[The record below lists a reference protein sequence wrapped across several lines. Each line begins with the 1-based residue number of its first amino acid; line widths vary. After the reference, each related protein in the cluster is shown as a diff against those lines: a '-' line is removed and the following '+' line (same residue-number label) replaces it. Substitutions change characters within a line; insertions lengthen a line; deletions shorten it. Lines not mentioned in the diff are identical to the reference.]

1 MLIRKN
7 VVEKIA
13 SHSNKIKSNVNIRVL
28 TMAENIR
35 QFDVSEN
42 QLNNDNKQASN
53 LPCENNNVDC
63 LSTDVILDSINVDEN
78 IEIQE
83 EIVLTHAVEE
93 VKFQQAAET
102 KQGDK
107 CEENHVVIVD
117 TSRNDE
123 SNELIERN
131 HIDDPVKGLP
141 KGTVLTKMR
150 NMFAHFHLL
159 FRDTFLFSHSFSCV
173 YVYFVGRTMAGKTK
187 HNIYGSF
194 NNLLKKR

>member
-7 VVEKIA
+7 VVENIA
-13 SHSNKIKSNVNIRVL
+13 NHSNKIKSNVNIRVL

-42 QLNNDNKQASN
+42 QLNNDNKQPSN

-93 VKFQQAAET
+93 VKFQQVET

-123 SNELIERN
+123 SNKLIERN

-141 KGTVLTKMR
+141 KGTVLTKMK
-150 NMFAHFHLL
+150 NMFAYFHLL
-159 FRDTFLFSHSFSCV
+159 FRDFFVFNFVSCV
-173 YVYFVGRTMAGKTK
+173 CLFCR
-187 HNIYGSF
+187 
-194 NNLLKKR
+194 